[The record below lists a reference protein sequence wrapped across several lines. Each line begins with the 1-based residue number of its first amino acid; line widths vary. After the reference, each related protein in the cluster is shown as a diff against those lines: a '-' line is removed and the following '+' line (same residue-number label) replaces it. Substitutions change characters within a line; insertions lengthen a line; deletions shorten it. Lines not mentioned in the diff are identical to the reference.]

1 MRTRA
6 ENLSILRN
14 ASGERIRTR
23 DESLRIIQNFP
34 VILRSEATK
43 NPENRT
49 PAAENYGTLSPND
62 AGAALG
68 GGAQNG
74 ALSAGGA
81 LFPAKNSVEKFP
93 FLDIF

>member
-6 ENLSILRN
+6 ENLPILRN

-43 NPENRT
+43 NPVNRT
-49 PAAENYGTLSPND
+49 PAAKNYGTLSPND
-62 AGAALG
+62 AGAALRG
-68 GGAQNG
+68 GPKND
-74 ALSAGGA
+74 ALSDGRT
-81 LFPAKNSVEKFP
+81 LFFP
-93 FLDIF
+93 